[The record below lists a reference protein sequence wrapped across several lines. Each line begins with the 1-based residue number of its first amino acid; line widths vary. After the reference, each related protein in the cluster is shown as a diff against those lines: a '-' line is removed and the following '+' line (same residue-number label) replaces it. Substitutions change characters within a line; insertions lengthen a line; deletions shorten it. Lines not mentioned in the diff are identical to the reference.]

1 MTEQEIKVHAIDFAI
16 RTLALLPEKELTE
29 MRRSAI
35 ELNQLASDFVIR
47 HSLVYQEYLRDQKQ
61 S

>member
-16 RTLALLPEKELTE
+16 RTLALFPEKELVD
-29 MRRSAI
+29 MRKAAV
-35 ELNQLASDFVIR
+35 ELGQLASDLVIR
-47 HSLVYQEYLRDQKQ
+47 HSLVYQDYLRDQKQ

>member
-29 MRRSAI
+29 MRVSAL
-35 ELNQLASDFVIR
+35 ELGQLASDLVIR
-47 HSLVYQEYLRDQKQ
+47 HSLVYQDYLSNQKQ